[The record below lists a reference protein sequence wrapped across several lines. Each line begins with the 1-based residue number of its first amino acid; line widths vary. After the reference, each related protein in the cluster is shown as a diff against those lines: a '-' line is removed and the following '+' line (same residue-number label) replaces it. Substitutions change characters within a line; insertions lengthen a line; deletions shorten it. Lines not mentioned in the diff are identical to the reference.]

1 MLKIT
6 GAALL
11 MNPTKPHAKNLRK
24 GRVSQPNQAY
34 LITAVTANRKK
45 VFADF
50 YPARLLIHCLRQQ
63 HDLGQVE
70 SLAFV
75 VMPDHLHWLMVLQ
88 AGASLSEVMRRV
100 KGGSAYLINACRRQH
115 EVSVEIKPLWQE
127 GFHDHAL
134 RSEEDMRRTARY
146 LVANPLRAGLVSKIG
161 DYPHWDA
168 KWLL

>member
-1 MLKIT
+1 MK
-6 GAALL
+6 
-11 MNPTKPHAKNLRK
+11 PTKPHAKNLRK

-34 LITAVTANRKK
+34 LITAVTENRQK

-50 YPARLLIHCLRQQ
+50 YPARILIDCLRQQ
-63 HDLGQVE
+63 HDLGHVE

-75 VMPDHLHWLMVLQ
+75 VMPDHLHWLMILQ

-100 KGGSAYLINACRRQH
+100 KGGSAYLINSCRRQH
-115 EVSVEIKPLWQE
+115 EVSVEVKPLWQE

-134 RSEEDMRRTARY
+134 RREEDMRRTARY
-146 LVANPLRAGLVSKIG
+146 LIANPLRAGLVSKIG